1 MIVLAVSAALGGV
14 ACSAPVDTVET
25 TTYYVSATGDD
36 SASGLARGDAW
47 RSLDRVTRQDLAPG
61 DTVVLTGERPLAG
74 SLRVTSSDA
83 GDPDNPVRITADAQF
98 PGIDAE
104 GHAGI
109 DILDTSGVVVEDIAI
124 NVGGAAREKT
134 HGVLA
139 SVSAGGGIHRGIIL
153 RELTINGAYQ
163 GVAVGAEQ
171 AGDGWENVTVDRVKV
186 TDAVRNGILTYGMT
200 APDFTLTDVRITN
213 SVVTGTSGMP
223 GVQTNTGSGIVVGS
237 ADGVLVEGNESAY
250 NGALARA
257 PEGPIG
263 IWAHDSRNVII
274 RDNISHHNQTQWTDG
289 GGFGVDISTTDAV
302 VEHNVSHDNAGSGF
316 LVYTRAGGDPT
327 GRVTIR
333 YNASVGDARRDQLPA
348 AMAILGGLNTADPG
362 TFVHD
367 IHVHHNTIISAAG
380 GSAMPLLVM
389 GTVENLAI
397 HHNIFDSSGGRG
409 PAVAVNNWAG
419 VGDLQFSANQLTS
432 DRDLLDRDGLAV
444 NDVERLG
451 DVFPDASGNIVE
463 PAAYRDITDLPAGLE
478 PVDPTVA
485 DVPVAVDRDPAKTD
499 LLGAPVT
506 EPNPVIGAVSARG

>member
-1 MIVLAVSAALGGV
+1 M
-14 ACSAPVDTVET
+14 
-25 TTYYVSATGDD
+25 
-36 SASGLARGDAW
+36 
-47 RSLDRVTRQDLAPG
+47 
-61 DTVVLTGERPLAG
+61 
-74 SLRVTSSDA
+74 
-83 GDPDNPVRITADAQF
+83 
-98 PGIDAE
+98 
-104 GHAGI
+104 
-109 DILDTSGVVVEDIAI
+109 
-124 NVGGAAREKT
+124 
-134 HGVLA
+134 
-139 SVSAGGGIHRGIIL
+139 
-153 RELTINGAYQ
+153 
-163 GVAVGAEQ
+163 
-171 AGDGWENVTVDRVKV
+171 
-186 TDAVRNGILTYGMT
+186 
-200 APDFTLTDVRITN
+200 
-213 SVVTGTSGMP
+213 
-223 GVQTNTGSGIVVGS
+223 
-237 ADGVLVEGNESAY
+237 
-250 NGALARA
+250 
-257 PEGPIG
+257 
-263 IWAHDSRNVII
+263 II